1 MRDLLILLIIFGSL
15 PFILRKPHIG
25 VFVWS
30 WLSYMNPHR
39 FSWGFAYNFPFAQVV
54 AITLFVGLIFS
65 KEKKS
70 IPVSGLTIIWAL
82 FLIWMVI
89 TSVFAIYPEFA
100 TEQLI
105 KVLKIQLVT
114 IFTLILMNTKE
125 RIVSLLWVIVMSIG
139 FFGIKGG
146 VFSLVTGGGFRVWG
160 PPGSFIEDNNELAIA
175 LLMLIPLFQFLRGQV
190 SNIWIKR
197 SVFAAMVLCAISVL
211 GSQSRGALIAIL
223 VVGVFLILK
232 SKKKILGLTVLL
244 VLSAALFAFMPE
256 SWHQRMDTIQ
266 NYEQDESA
274 MGRINAWQYSINVAS
289 NRITGGGFQSW
300 TPATFAIY
308 APNPNNVKVAHSI
321 YFGVLADHGWIGLF
335 LFLLILF
342 MAWRSNSWII
352 RNAREHE
359 QLAWTVDLA
368 RMLQVSMVAY
378 GSGGAFLSLAYFDL
392 PWHLIAIIVL
402 VKSHVEK
409 VLEQE
414 QSSIDS
420 TQKRFVVS

>member
-1 MRDLLILLIIFGSL
+1 MRDLVILLIILGSL

-54 AITLFVGLIFS
+54 AITLFVGFLFS

-70 IPVSGLTIIWAL
+70 IPISGLTIIWAL
-82 FLIWMVI
+82 FLFWMVI

-114 IFTLILMNTKE
+114 IFTLMLINTKE
-125 RIVSLLWVIVMSIG
+125 RIISLLWVIALSIG
-139 FFGIKGG
+139 FFGVKGG
-146 VFSLVTGGGFRVWG
+146 VFSLATGGNFRVWG

-175 LLMLIPLFQFLRGQV
+175 LLMLIPLFNFLRGQV

-197 SVFAAMVLCAISVL
+197 GVLVAMVLCAISVL

-223 VVGVFLILK
+223 IVGIFLILK

-244 VLSAALFAFMPE
+244 VLGSALFAFMPQ
-256 SWHQRMDTIQ
+256 SWHERMDTIQ
-266 NYEQDESA
+266 NYEQDASA
-274 MGRINAWQYSINVAS
+274 MGRINAWQYSINVANS
-289 NRITGGGFQSW
+289 RLTGGGFQSW

-321 YFGVLADHGWIGLF
+321 YFGVLADHGWIGLS

-342 MAWRSNSWII
+342 IAWRSNSWII
-352 RNAREHE
+352 KNAREHE
-359 QLAWTVDLA
+359 ELAWTVDLA
-368 RMLQVSMVAY
+368 RMLQVSMIAY
-378 GSGGAFLSLAYFDL
+378 GSGGVFLSLAYFDL

-402 VKSHVEK
+402 VKNHVKK

-414 QSSIDS
+414 KSPSDS